1 MIMLCHEIQELKSE
15 HELISTTS
23 QQVMAK
29 PDDVASNTDT
39 GYETG
44 SVASSSSSSQI
55 MKVRHTV
62 VAGVLNEITY
72 IMIIRLKI
80 IIL

>member
-1 MIMLCHEIQELKSE
+1 MKMLYHGMQELKSE
-15 HELISTTS
+15 LELVPTS
-23 QQVMAK
+23 KQVMAK

-44 SVASSSSSSQI
+44 SVASASSLSQTT
-55 MKVRHTV
+55 KVRHTV
-62 VAGVLNEITY
+62 TVVAGVMNEIV
-72 IMIIRLKI
+72 MISYQV